1 MMRSLV
7 AAAFLLAWT
16 PAPAVAQVTIQ
27 FGVPNVAI
35 GIDLPVFPRMVRVPG
50 SPVYYS
56 PVVNGNYFF
65 YDGMYWVFQ
74 GDAWYAS
81 AWFNGPWAVVP
92 PQAVPAFVLRIP
104 VRYYRVPPPFFRGW
118 RPDGPPRWGEHWGA
132 DWARERAGWDRW
144 SRDSV
149 PRPAP
154 LPLYQKEYAGS
165 RYPQPRLQPAL
176 HDRNYPYWP
185 HDAEVRR
192 AYLAN
197 GMRGAVVPHARGSP
211 AGSHAQPGRGSGHDH
226 GG

>member
-7 AAAFLLAWT
+7 AAALLLLWA
-16 PAPAVAQVTIQ
+16 PAPAAGQVTIQ

-50 SPVYYS
+50 YPVYYS
-56 PVVNGNYFF
+56 PEVNGNYFF
-65 YDGMYWVFQ
+65 YDGMYWVLQ

-81 AWFNGPWAVVP
+81 AWYNGPWALVP
-92 PQAVPAFVLRIP
+92 PQAVPAFVLRVP
-104 VRYYRVPPPFFRGW
+104 VRYYRVPPPYFHGW
-118 RPDGPPRWGEHWGA
+118 RAEGPPRWDEHWGA
-132 DWARERAGWDRW
+132 GWARERSGWDRW
-144 SRDSV
+144 SRDEA

-154 LPLYQKEYAGS
+154 LPTYQKEYAGS
-165 RYPQPRLQPAL
+165 RYPQPKLQPVL

-197 GMRGAVVPHARGSP
+197 GMRGAGAPR
-211 AGSHAQPGRGSGHDH
+211 GHDH
-226 GG
+226 RD

>member
-16 PAPAVAQVTIQ
+16 PAPAAAQVTIQ

-92 PQAVPAFVLRIP
+92 PQAVPAFVLRVP

-132 DWARERAGWDRW
+132 DWARERAGWTGG
-144 SRDSV
+144 
-149 PRPAP
+149 
-154 LPLYQKEYAGS
+154 AGT
-165 RYPQPRLQPAL
+165 RC
-176 HDRNYPYWP
+176 
-185 HDAEVRR
+185 
-192 AYLAN
+192 
-197 GMRGAVVPHARGSP
+197 HARRRFPCTRRSTP
-211 AGSHAQPGRGSGHDH
+211 AAAIRSRGCSRRCTTGTIRTGHTTPR
-226 GG
+226 